1 MPLTDTR
8 LRALKPRERL
18 YRIADRDGLC
28 IEVRPTGAR
37 LWRFRY
43 RFAGKPQMIGLGAY
57 PEVSLQ
63 DARQRVAAERATLAR
78 GEDPSRLRRQ
88 ERQLADVIGS
98 DLFKDVAEEWLGKQK
113 VSEATRLKLK
123 WLLGTYAYPYI
134 GRRPM
139 RTLDSVELLALVR
152 RPEAQGKIETAHRL
166 LQNLGRI
173 IRYAIA
179 TNRAENDPT
188 AALREALTPVDA
200 RNHPSVKTPAEIGAL
215 LRAIDGYNGHVL
227 TLNALKLCPL
237 VFVRPGELR
246 HAEWAEMN
254 LDADE
259 WRIPAEK
266 MKMGVTHIVPLS
278 RQAKAILSEVQTITG
293 EGRYVFP
300 SLRTRARPMSENAV
314 TAALRRMGYT
324 GDEMT
329 WHGFRSMASTRLHE
343 AGFNTDWIE
352 AQLAHT
358 DSSVRGDYN
367 YALYLQQRR
376 KMMQAWADMLDEMRE
391 DRKVVKLRA

>member
-8 LRALKPRERL
+8 LRALKPRPRL
-18 YRIADRDGLC
+18 YRVADRDGLC

-43 RFAGKPQMIGLGAY
+43 RFAGKAQMIGLGAY

-63 DARQRVAAERATLAR
+63 DARQRLTAERAKLAR
-78 GEDPSRLRRQ
+78 GEDPASARRE
-88 ERQLADVIGS
+88 ERYRTEVIGS
-98 DLFKDVAEEWLGKQK
+98 DVFKDVAEEWRAKQTLA
-113 VSEATRLKLK
+113 ETTRAKLK
-123 WLLGTYAYPYI
+123 WLLETYAYPYI
-134 GRRPM
+134 GRRTM
-139 RTLDSVELLALVR
+139 RSLTTLELLALIR
-152 RPEAQGKIETAHRL
+152 RPEQQGKIETAHRL
-166 LQNLGRI
+166 LQNVGRI
-173 IRYAIA
+173 IRYAISTA
-179 TNRAENDPT
+179 RADNDPT
-188 AALREALTPVDA
+188 PALRESLTPVNA
-200 RNHPSVKTPAEIGAL
+200 RNHPSVKTPGEIGAL
-215 LRAIDGYNGHVL
+215 LRAIDGYNGRGVTIH
-227 TLNALKLCPL
+227 ALKLAPL
-237 VFVRPGELR
+237 VFVRPSNLR
-246 HAEWAEMN
+246 HAEWAEID
-254 LDADE
+254 LDAAE

-266 MKMGVTHIVPLS
+266 MKMREPHIVPLS
-278 RQAKAILSEVQTITG
+278 KQAVAILKEVQALTG

-300 SLRTRARPMSENAV
+300 AVHSRARPMSEN
-314 TAALRRMGYT
+314 TITSALRRLGYT